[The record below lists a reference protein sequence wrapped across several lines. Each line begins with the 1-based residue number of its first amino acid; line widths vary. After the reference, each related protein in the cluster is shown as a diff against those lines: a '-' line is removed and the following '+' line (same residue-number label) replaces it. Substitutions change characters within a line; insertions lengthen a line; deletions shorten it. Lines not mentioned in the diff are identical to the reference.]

1 MGDQWK
7 DQDVRDGESE
17 QVRSRAMDEDVD
29 EFDEITE
36 DQDDEEDIDDQDDSS
51 F

>member
-7 DQDVRDGESE
+7 DQDVRDSESE
-17 QVRSRAMDEDVD
+17 QVRGRAVNEDVD
-29 EFDEITE
+29 EFDEVTE
-36 DQDDEEDIDDQDDSS
+36 DQDDEEDVDDQDDST

>member
-7 DQDVRDGESE
+7 DQGVRDSESE

-29 EFDEITE
+29 EFDEVTE
-36 DQDDEEDIDDQDDSS
+36 DQDEEDLDDEET

>member
-7 DQDVRDGESE
+7 DQDVRDSGSE

-29 EFDEITE
+29 EFDEVTE
-36 DQDDEEDIDDQDDSS
+36 DQDDEEDIDDMEEY
-51 F
+51 

>member
-7 DQDVRDGESE
+7 DEDVRSSDSE
-17 QVRSRAMDEDVD
+17 EIRGRAVNEDVD
-29 EFDEITE
+29 EFDEVTE
-36 DQDDEEDIDDQDDSS
+36 DQDEEDVDDEEDST